1 MRQDCTEWLSG
12 SSCGNVELIDN
23 AQIKDINQN
32 LSKYIKIHKII
43 KKKKK
48 TIKIN

>member
-32 LSKYIKIHKII
+32 LSVCLFTLSVHFPQF
-43 KKKKK
+43 
-48 TIKIN
+48 